1 MYLFDAI
8 TGNLLQTIASP
19 NPSSQSKFGNS
30 LELVGNTLVVGAS
43 LANRA
48 HIFEF
53 NPATQSAALVAT
65 LNVPPGGG
73 ADSFGRAVT
82 IVGNIVAVGAPLSD
96 TGAANSGQVHLFDRT
111 TGNFL
116 SSLNNPSPDAEDN
129 FGGYLASNGTYVA
142 VAAQGDDTD
151 AVNSGRVYI
160 FNPATGGLIS
170 TIANPSPNSGDFF
183 ARLSFSGKT
192 LIVGAPT
199 DDSDGGNSG
208 MVYLFDLPL
217 DQVVGNLSTADPDI
231 GDSSTYTLLD
241 DADGRVRIVG
251 NSIVVVDPSR
261 FDFEGDIASDTL
273 HVPPIDGAFHDR
285 SSGDPNL
292 ECNEAAQDIQFQG
305 TSVLENARTVRSFRL
320 SARPTPMRGA

>member
-1 MYLFDAI
+1 M
-8 TGNLLQTIASP
+8 
-19 NPSSQSKFGNS
+19 
-30 LELVGNTLVVGAS
+30 
-43 LANRA
+43 
-48 HIFEF
+48 
-53 NPATQSAALVAT
+53 
-65 LNVPPGGG
+65 NVPPGGG

-116 SSLNNPSPDAEDN
+116 SSLNNPSPDAEDS

-160 FNPATGGLIS
+160 FNPATGKLIS

-183 ARLSFSGKT
+183 ARISFSGNT

-199 DDSDGGNSG
+199 DDLDGSDSG

-217 DQVVGNLSTADPDI
+217 DHVVGNLSTADPDI
-231 GDSSTYTLLD
+231 GDSSAYTLLD
-241 DADGRVRIVG
+241 DADGRFKIVGSSIVVADPSRLDFESNPAHTIQIRATDSAGLSTVESLVIQVANNNEPPQNIGFVG
-251 NSIVVVDPSR
+251 NSV
-261 FDFEGDIASDTL
+261 
-273 HVPPIDGAFHDR
+273 
-285 SSGDPNL
+285 
-292 ECNEAAQDIQFQG
+292 
-305 TSVLENARTVRSFRL
+305 ARTPGMDGRL
-320 SARPTPMRGA
+320 DARRDRPRCGEHDHWQPRRRRWRPVWPRGQHDLRRQ